1 MNCPEIIF
9 TKSKNVTILELD
21 EMPKKKKKTVT
32 CNILMGSLNV

>member
-21 EMPKKKKKTVT
+21 EMPKKTPVT

>member
-21 EMPKKKKKTVT
+21 EMPQKKKTVT

>member
-21 EMPKKKKKTVT
+21 EICPKKTPVT